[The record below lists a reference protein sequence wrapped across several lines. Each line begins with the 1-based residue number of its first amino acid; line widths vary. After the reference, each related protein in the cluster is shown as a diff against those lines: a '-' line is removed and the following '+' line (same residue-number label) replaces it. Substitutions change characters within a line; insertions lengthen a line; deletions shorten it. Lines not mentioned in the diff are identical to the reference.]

1 VNGRTLPLARVVLYV
16 ATIGA
21 IGLVARGLVEGPLP
35 IATAVGAFVGYLLLL
50 GAGIAFLPLG
60 MFVDVVWRGHR
71 GARGVAL
78 TFDDGPSPEHTPKV
92 LDLLDEAGVKATFF
106 VIGRKAEAHPELVRE
121 IAARGHGL
129 GVHGHTHDRFL
140 SLRSPKRVA
149 EDLQLALDAVERATG
164 ERPLLYRPPVGLTSP
179 RIARGIE
186 RFEVLVVGWSLRALD
201 GWTGAKADRVAAR
214 VVRQLRAGDVVLLHD
229 AAERDDRAPAGVAA
243 LPRILR
249 AMRDK
254 DLPGVRLD
262 AWLCESGEIS
272 DRRGRGRRGRRTA
285 RAAARPRVAA
295 R

>member
-1 VNGRTLPLARVVLYV
+1 MPPARVVLHV

-21 IGLVARGLVEGPLP
+21 LGLVVKGAIEGPLP
-35 IATAVGAFVGYLLLL
+35 VLTAMGALVGYLLLI
-50 GAGIAFLPLG
+50 GAGVAFLPLG

-106 VIGRKAEAHPELVRE
+106 VIGEKVEAHPELVRE
-121 IAARGHGL
+121 IASRGHAL

-149 EDLQLALDAVERATG
+149 EDLRLAIDAVERATG

-201 GWTGAKADRVAAR
+201 GWAGAKPDRVAAR
-214 VVRQLRAGDVVLLHD
+214 VVRSIRDGDVVLLHD
-229 AAERDDRAPAGVAA
+229 AAERDDHAPAGVAA
-243 LPRILR
+243 LPRIL
-249 AMRDK
+249 AALRDK
-254 DLPGVRLD
+254 GLSGVRLD
-262 AWLCESGEIS
+262 AWLRESGEIS
-272 DRRGRGRRGRRTA
+272 DRRGRGRRGRRSA
-285 RAAARPRVAA
+285 RAAARPRAAA